1 MSDQNKLDSSNN
13 QCLDQLIGTI
23 IAGTVNTIVA
33 WWLLTTVPHICEK
46 DLLPEGSPW
55 TCPGDHVFFD
65 ASVIWGLV
73 GPRRIFGPLGYY
85 NALNWCFL
93 GGLIC
98 PAFVW
103 LLARALPRHAW
114 WISLV
119 NLPVLLGATANMPPA
134 APLNYTAWFFLG
146 TVFNF
151 FVFRYRKGWW
161 KRYNYVLSAAM
172 DAGVAIM
179 GVVIY
184 FALSGNTLD
193 WWGSRGEHCDL
204 ATCPT
209 ARGVE
214 VDGCPVF

>member
-1 MSDQNKLDSSNN
+1 MYI
-13 QCLDQLIGTI
+13 QLIGTVV
-23 IAGTVNTIVA
+23 AGTVNTVVA

-46 DLLPEGSPW
+46 ALLPEGSPW

-93 GGLIC
+93 GGLVS
-98 PAFVW
+98 PALVW
-103 LLARALPRHAW
+103 LLARALPGHAW

-119 NLPVLLGATANMPPA
+119 NLPVVLGATANMPPA
-134 APLNYTAWFFLG
+134 SPLNYTAWCFVG
-146 TVFNF
+146 AVFNF
-151 FVFRYRKGWW
+151 FVFRYHKGWW

-184 FALSGNTLD
+184 FALSGHPLD

-209 ARGVE
+209 ARGVQ
-214 VDGCPVF
+214 VDGCPVL